1 MNNFEKV
8 ILYVF
13 SFLFFPIGVIMW
25 VISLFKQDLQMK
37 KIGRTALYVAM
48 VSFSIQLSIGVVNFV
63 LI

>member
-25 VISLFKQDLQMK
+25 IISLFKQDLQMK
-37 KIGRTALYVAM
+37 KIGRTALYVAI
-48 VSFSIQLSIGVVNFV
+48 VSFSIQIAVGVVNFV
-63 LI
+63 LV